1 MAPSLLRL
9 PADVTMQCTG
19 TTKKSQQ
26 CKNHALVRRPF
37 CSLHDVEAKQR
48 RRASAS
54 DQQIIPPELLQEW
67 REFFQQDSQLT
78 KETDDV

>member
-1 MAPSLLRL
+1 
-9 PADVTMQCTG
+9 MQCTG
-19 TTKKSQQ
+19 TTEKNQQ
-26 CKNHALVRRPF
+26 CKNRALVGRLF
-37 CSLHDVEAKQR
+37 CFLHDVEAKQR

-54 DQQIIPPELLQEW
+54 DRQPIPLELLQEWREW

>member
-1 MAPSLLRL
+1 MKLI
-9 PADVTMQCTG
+9 ADVTMQCTG

-26 CKNHALVRRPF
+26 CKNYALVGRPF
-37 CSLHDVEAKQR
+37 CSVHDGEATPR
-48 RRASAS
+48 RRTSAIG
-54 DQQIIPPELLQEW
+54 QHTIPPELLQEWREW